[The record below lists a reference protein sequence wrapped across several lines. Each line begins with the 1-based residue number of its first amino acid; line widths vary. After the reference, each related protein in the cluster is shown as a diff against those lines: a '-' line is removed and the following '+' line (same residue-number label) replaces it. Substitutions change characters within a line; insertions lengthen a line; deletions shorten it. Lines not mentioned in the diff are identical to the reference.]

1 MKIPEIGPGEIPQ
14 LKKPAKARPAE
25 LTSAV
30 APRDTVEVGTDALL
44 VSRLRAKLIESAAP
58 NPRVAEL
65 QQQVANGTYE
75 PDPGE
80 LARILFG
87 LEPAY

>member
-14 LKKPAKARPAE
+14 LKKPAKPRVAEGTPA
-25 LTSAV
+25 S
-30 APRDTVEVGTDALL
+30 APRDTVEVGSEALQ
-44 VSRLRAKLIESAAP
+44 VNRLRAKLTESAQS

-65 QQQVANGTYE
+65 QQQVKDGSYA
-75 PDPGE
+75 PDPGQ

-87 LEPAY
+87 LEPPY